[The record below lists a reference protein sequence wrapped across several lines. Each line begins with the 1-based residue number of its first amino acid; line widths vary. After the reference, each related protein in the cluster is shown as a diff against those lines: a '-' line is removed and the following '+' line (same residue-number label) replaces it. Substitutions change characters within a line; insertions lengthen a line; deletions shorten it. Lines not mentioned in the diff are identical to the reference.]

1 MKRREDNAAELREQV
16 RQRYEDEVAR
26 IPIEGTFG
34 QAKRRFGLGRIMA
47 KLPRTR
53 EASIAIIFIVMNLE
67 KRLRQIF
74 LAWITL
80 LCAHRNGAQGQGGMG
95 VACLAR

>member
-1 MKRREDNAAELREQV
+1 M
-16 RQRYEDEVAR
+16 AR

-80 LCAHRNGAQGQGGMG
+80 LCAHRNGAQGRGGMG